1 MGKLLAGIAI
11 VGGLLNAPLHAQPPR
26 GPRPWWD
33 GDVSKNAN
41 LSETQQKQVAQ
52 TRDSFRPRM
61 RETRQAVMKANADVA
76 ASFNEDPVDQAKAMA
91 AIERL
96 AAANAEVT
104 RTVSQLELKLRA
116 ILTAQQWQA
125 MNERQGSW
133 PGRGGRGRRG
143 PPPTSTSTSTTTSQ
157 QK

>member
-1 MGKLLAGIAI
+1 MGKLLAGITLCCAI
-11 VGGLLNAPLHAQPPR
+11 LCAQPPR

-41 LSETQQKQVAQ
+41 LSDAQQKQVAQ
-52 TRDSFRPRM
+52 IMREFRPRM
-61 RETRQAVMKANADVA
+61 METRRAANKADADVA
-76 ASFNEDPVDQAKAMA
+76 AAFNEEPVDQTKAAA

-96 AAANAEVT
+96 ANANAEVT
-104 RTVSQLELKLRA
+104 RTVSQLDLKLRT

-125 MNERQGSW
+125 MNLHPRPW
-133 PGRGGRGRRG
+133 PDRPGPRRRG
-143 PPPTSTSTSTTTSQ
+143 PPSTATSTTTTTQ